1 MKTEPF
7 AGRSAEMRKETPWLS
22 SEDLMDVG
30 HDVEVE
36 IETVYRHRDAVFDD
50 GRTETVYA
58 VKFKGKEKQLILNAT
73 NRKRLVSLCGST
85 KVSNW
90 VGKKVALYVEVGVR
104 KPGGKRGETTCG
116 IRVRP
121 NPSTQGA
128 IE

>member
-36 IETVYRHRDAVFDD
+36 IEAVYRHIGAQFDD
-50 GRTETVYA
+50 GRTETVHA
-58 VKFKGKEKQLILNAT
+58 LKFVGKAKQLILNAT
-73 NRKRLVSLCGST
+73 NRKRLVALCGST
-85 KVSNW
+85 KVATW

-104 KPGGKRGETTCG
+104 KPGGAKGETTCG

-121 NPSTQGA
+121 NPPT
-128 IE
+128 